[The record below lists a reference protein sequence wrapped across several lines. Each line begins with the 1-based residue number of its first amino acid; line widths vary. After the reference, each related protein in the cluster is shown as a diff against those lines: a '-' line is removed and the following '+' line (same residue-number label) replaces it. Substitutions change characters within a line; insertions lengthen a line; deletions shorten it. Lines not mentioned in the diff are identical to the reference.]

1 MIIAADIG
9 NTNIKFGVFD
19 GSADNMLYG
28 FTVSASSVRSSDE
41 YRLLINN
48 FLNEKFTEV
57 TFDGSVISSV
67 VPALNAPVSEALTVI
82 CGRKPFF
89 VGSGT
94 KTGFPIKIDVVSE
107 IGSDIV
113 SNVARAHSL
122 LSPPFAVVD
131 MGTAITIAA
140 VDRDGSLCGTVIAP
154 GCGISLSALSHS
166 AALLNDVE
174 AFRPDSILGK
184 NSQDSVA
191 GGVYYGTVFTVDGF
205 IRELREK
212 LCREGEKLSLIATGG
227 FSQVLSSCRNKFNV
241 RPHLTL
247 EGAVSLY
254 YKNIRHN

>member
-41 YRLLINN
+41 YRLLINY
-48 FLNEKFTEV
+48 FLKEKFTEV

-67 VPALNAPVSEALTVI
+67 VPALNVPVAEALTVI

-113 SNVARAHSL
+113 SNVARAHGL

-131 MGTAITIAA
+131 MGTAITLLQLTVTVPCAA
-140 VDRDGSLCGTVIAP
+140 RLLLPDAEYHCLRFLTARHFLTMWRHSVPTV
-154 GCGISLSALSHS
+154 S
-166 AALLNDVE
+166 
-174 AFRPDSILGK
+174 
-184 NSQDSVA
+184 
-191 GGVYYGTVFTVDGF
+191 
-205 IRELREK
+205 
-212 LCREGEKLSLIATGG
+212 
-227 FSQVLSSCRNKFNV
+227 
-241 RPHLTL
+241 
-247 EGAVSLY
+247 
-254 YKNIRHN
+254 